1 MPFDL
6 DDPDDLTLFVAAVD
20 DDDERPRGA
29 PGAEAPEASR
39 QGCGCGCVGCLLPVL
54 AIAAATSAGLGALPL
69 AVILGLAALVPAL
82 LDRPS
87 G

>member
-20 DDDERPRGA
+20 DDDERP
-29 PGAEAPEASR
+29 PGARSADAPEATR

-54 AIAAATSAGLGALPL
+54 AMATSAGLAALPL
-69 AVILGLAALVPAL
+69 AGVLGLAALVLAL
-82 LDRPS
+82 LDHRS